1 MASKHGRVRI
11 MQMVLFV
18 AAFFAALL
26 ACVLLGFSPRE
37 RTSAAAADEAG
48 IQVTN
53 FDSASAGTIYS
64 YTQPANLKR
73 HVTVQFT
80 DAEGAVRELESG
92 EFIIAGSFAP
102 TQSGTNGT
110 FEKTLTIEYTD
121 SDSQQTYTTEYTFTV
136 QTATPL
142 NVVLAKINQSA
153 VEAYSVFDP
162 NDYIV
167 TVNYSGGSA
176 TLDAGAYKVIYGDAD
191 GVQDEDA
198 TGYIYDE
205 GMGTVFVRY
214 SENGSSSIIS
224 QMYTVDVSKVS
235 IAPVDFSNGNTSEF
249 DYSYDE
255 ESGQVTAE
263 AQYVSLSS
271 GYNSSIM
278 TIAQVMYDNGDGE
291 TDVTAEVTAQDT
303 NSENTTGTLTLTN
316 VGEYTVTVRLTNL
329 AYFWRGMKESV
340 TDITLTY
347 TITKAPLDLSATFTL
362 NGDPMGDPVHWEV
375 DTAGISIAVSGNY
388 GGGTVIYY
396 FTGDS
401 HDGVVT
407 DYPTSDP
414 TNVPNH
420 AGDKYKMYIEV
431 GETANFLGGQSQ
443 PVAFTVGQRVISAPT
458 VPDLVYNGKEQTP
471 TISYAAEGDDAYLYV
486 QITKGTNVGTYTVTF
501 TIDQNNA
508 KWAGDASDSG
518 TISDDEKTLKI
529 EYDITRLAIK
539 KPALDSATLTYNN
552 EESQSVAL
560 TPFNQTS
567 TGGSFDAIDNAAIT
581 IAYNGGNSDK
591 VGAITVDEKGT
602 FSVIYAGTYTVT
614 IYLNDT
620 ANLMWEGSSDESPD
634 TGEVE
639 LTLTVDKA
647 KVDVPDGQEKPYDGT
662 SQTGDFSSG
671 LYTAAQGS
679 DWTNA
684 QVYTVTLTLTDP
696 ANYRW
701 ENDETGTSDTATT
714 TFTITQAPNAF
725 TEQPSIVGWTY
736 GDEARV
742 PSGAEANFG
751 DIVYMYASSAGSGYS
766 EKVPT
771 AAGTYYVKAFV
782 SETANWKAAESKAVS
797 FTIARREITITWSEE
812 QLTYNGEEQAPTATA
827 GNTVSGDV
835 LTLTVTVKGE
845 HKNAGTYTAQVT
857 AIGGTGAANYAIPAA
872 NTKEFTIARQGV
884 ARPTEDTTPC
894 VYDGSEKT
902 YSPVG
907 FDESTM
913 NISENRV
920 QTNAGTYSVIVSL
933 KDKTN
938 YEWKNESGALD
949 GQEDIPFTFT
959 IARKA
964 IARPVV
970 SGTYTYNGRQQ
981 DSNVVSCEQYTV
993 EGNGETNAGEYTLT
1007 VTPTENYCWKDL
1019 EGDAAEDSITLTWTI
1034 ARLEV
1039 AAPAIKREME
1049 YQNGSDLKPE
1059 LSGTITV
1066 SDVTGE
1072 IKYTYEYSNENSSA
1086 HGTYSVTLTFSDS
1099 VNFLWISNEGNK
1111 NDNVPEDEFS
1121 DDKQSITL
1129 YYNITKSLYELEY
1142 SLKDWTY
1149 GNDPNKPS
1157 FTGEMPSEVEGA
1169 IDSGKIQITYTYVAA
1184 DGTTYRNASKLP
1196 AGNYTLSVH
1205 IPETDSCEERTFT
1218 TSFSVLQRTI
1228 TVTITVSDGV
1238 YGSWKKATF
1247 TFWGN
1252 TELEGYE
1259 TIAKEDISLVYTG
1272 SLTEGLP
1279 RNQGSYSVSAELLNK
1294 QNNFKLS
1301 IKYAGGSS
1309 DGSFTISPLTLE
1321 VSEESGWSGNSFEYS
1336 GKRSSRQPVVTGANV
1351 VFSDDI
1357 ESLALTYTVMAVTG
1371 SLTDGKA
1378 VNVGTY
1384 KVTIQSIGNTNYQLP
1399 ADDISYEFTVTAKA
1413 VTLSVSVAEG
1423 KGVYGAFNGKGS
1435 LSITPDGLCDGD
1447 DLSLVVTFQNTSGA
1461 GYIGSVYHAG
1471 GYTATIA
1478 LGNDNYVLAAGENV
1492 TDGKQTYKFTVEKCP
1507 VKVDWKETPFSYNNT
1522 NHNYDTLNLA
1532 TFAGVGA
1539 EDGQDAIALDVS
1551 LTQGDFISA
1560 GTYTLQA
1567 SLPVAYRNDY
1577 TLTGT
1582 EKAYTISPAEITI
1595 KLKDQ
1600 TATYDGTTNFTIAAE
1615 QGVTYDVEGNTFGV
1629 EIDGYI
1635 TFTIQS
1641 LGKDV
1646 ASYDVAGEWSGNNN
1660 FSVTFGGGSAVFEDA
1675 FKITRRT
1682 ITVTFNSYDGGAY
1695 GAVKETTWTADGLA
1709 DGEDKS
1715 VLGGK
1720 VSYLGTGYD
1729 GSAWSGE
1736 SSSAGKYTLSITIA
1750 NDNYCFADGTKTYT
1764 EASANFEVSRSV
1776 IKTITWA
1783 TRTFTYNGNSFDDDN
1798 FATATGVNDDG
1809 TLYLTETITALGGG
1823 DPIAFINAGDYL
1835 FTASL
1840 TDEQAHNYVLA
1851 ENAEKTHEY
1860 TIDIAEIIISGV
1872 EGYEGTYDG
1881 SAHNVRD
1888 AGDAQTQGGM
1898 TATWEYSLNG
1908 IDEWSESLTLK
1919 DACESTTVHYRV
1931 TADNHDT
1938 AGGTFTV
1945 TIAKRDISIAF
1956 DAVITYGD
1964 ALPAVDSGLYEERRT
1979 GGSYATGES
1988 FGCLGITIEKI
1999 TAEDYKAGSPVDN
2012 YVLSWSYSGTSGNYN
2027 VTPGAGTLTV
2037 SPLALTIDIDNL
2049 TSKYSTIDKSA
2060 VQSSW
2065 SYVGDAKI
2073 LFDDDVF
2080 TITTT
2085 ATNSSSVGDYFL
2097 YAVLG
2102 KDAGNYAVT
2111 FTGDTTYDGA
2121 AYEGKKAGIHK
2132 IEPLP
2137 IEVTTKS
2144 PSGEYD
2150 GTAKKWEA
2158 KVGSGGPE
2166 GVLITPEYYLS
2177 DGVTKLDDAP
2187 VDVGT
2192 YYVEFSSSDPNYTSA
2207 KMRTEFTITARDI
2220 TVTITA
2226 SGGEYNGAAYSAS
2239 VSFNDV
2245 AARDQEAFERGDA
2258 YTITYSGKL
2267 CNGTAY
2273 ESTTIA
2279 PVNAGSYTATVTL
2292 NSGEGTENFLN
2303 NYEITNTADEEF
2315 EISQRTLTVK
2325 VGNASVVYGDDIGEN
2340 TFSVSY
2346 KGFFPGEEGVDGALG
2361 GDLSGTLSY
2370 TTSNKSGGA
2379 AYKAGDGVENSY
2391 TVEANG
2397 LVSNNYAIDYADGT
2411 LSVTPRPI
2419 TVNIKDQTHDYTSME
2434 VALSQGEEA
2443 AYTVAEGTPK
2453 FGEDDLDITVSAVD
2467 ATNAGT
2473 YPISAKC
2480 GNENYSVT
2488 FKGFYA
2494 GGEKGTL
2501 TIRKLTLTI
2510 KANDISVQYGTDLGE
2525 IGFSVAYDGFVPGEG
2540 PSVLNGEL
2548 VYTTAGEGSSAYAA
2562 GAAAGSA
2569 YTIKIS
2575 GVSADN
2581 YDIEP
2586 QSGTLTVIPREV
2598 WGGDDGKVPDGTY
2611 SDGSPVPAT
2620 VTFQNAYNNEQVK
2633 YNIVYSGTSN
2643 SGQSYTENST
2653 APGEAGSYTIKVTIT
2668 DPNYC
2673 FAGGSGEG
2681 KKSFEFDYTVNKR
2694 TLNVSW
2700 ETQSFSF
2707 STDQDEYINTLLG
2720 FDESRMTIVSWTEGA
2735 EMSQSGDAVKLTV
2748 TGRGSYFIVIQLTN
2762 DAFNNYQFG
2771 DEAQSATRYFTV
2783 SASENSLTITV
2794 AQGWTYG
2801 DDPIL
2806 PEFELANGNPEDVV
2820 YSYAKYVEDGEP
2832 ADASYTTIVP
2842 SGAGKYWVRVRYN
2855 GNSDFG
2861 MAVGYAVFEI
2871 EKCTLTVPTL
2881 ASESA
2886 TYTGEQLSVVL
2897 SNFNGNTMGI
2907 INTDNVLIL
2916 ESEGGVIT
2924 LNATN
2929 AGTYSVTLTLRDTAN
2944 YVWEGVSPDLTL
2956 TWTIAP
2962 AKDNAISE
2970 FHFSEPYTYGETLAA
2985 PSATAKYGTVNFA
2998 YAVYD
3003 ESKGEDYGQLTGWTR
3018 EAPKNAGTYVICAYV
3033 RDADH
3038 NYNDAYA
3045 YIKFTIGKAKLT
3057 VYIGF
3062 AGVTYG
3068 EAAPDSFQILSYAGF
3083 VNGDGVSSLGG
3094 QLTFSHGYTPG
3105 SDVGSYP
3112 VTASG
3117 YTSDNYSILY
3127 EAGTLY
3133 VTRAAVTVVIGD
3145 QQSAYGEEI
3154 VLDQSQFEASGL
3166 VAGDKEDVLG
3176 VVLSKAEGENAGTYA
3191 ITGTASATN
3200 YTVTFENG
3208 TYTVTQAEN
3217 AFTEDPTIQGWIYGG
3232 SANSPQGGQAKFG
3245 TETIVYMY
3253 ASSEDG
3259 DYETSVPTNAGI
3271 YYVKAFVSATNNYAA
3286 AESAAVSFT
3295 IGKAVLTAPVLADG
3309 ETVFSGS
3316 EQTNTLTG
3324 FDNVTMAFSAGIS
3337 VSVDGSSITLMAT
3350 DAGAYAITI
3359 SLKDSGNYAW
3369 EEEGASITLT
3379 WTIAPAEDNEISE
3392 FDFSASF
3399 AYGETPAA
3407 PSASAKY
3414 GTAVY
3419 SYAVYDAD
3427 VGDDFGQLTGW
3438 TEEMPKN
3445 AGVYVVRAYVSDES
3459 GNYNEAY
3466 SYIRF
3471 TIEKATLT
3479 VVIGSDSVMYG
3490 EEAPETFGVSYTGFV
3505 NGDGASVLGGQLTF
3519 SHGYS
3524 VGSDAGGYTVTASG
3538 YTSEDYVIEYAAG
3551 TLTVTPAPA
3560 IVAIGDQWSTYGEEI
3575 ALDQSQFVAS
3585 GLVAGDEESDL
3596 GITLVKA
3603 EGDDAGT
3610 YIISGA
3616 SSNGN
3621 YTITFINGIYTI
3633 TPRGIT
3639 VEITAGGG
3647 VYGGTIMPAA
3657 ASLSGVA
3664 EGDEVSVALTYTG
3677 TSNSGVSVSGT
3688 EVPALAGS
3696 YIVTA
3701 SVADGNYTLTGNA
3714 SAAFVVDRMTV
3725 EKPSAAGKT
3734 YTGAALVSGI
3744 SETDRYTVSEPENM
3758 VDAGGYTVVLTLKDA
3773 ANTRWAETDGA
3784 AVSVTFTI
3792 AQAQNAFTAQPSL
3805 AGWSYGGQ
3813 ANAPTGALALF
3824 GTESIVYMYA
3834 SSEDGAYTTAVPSS
3848 AGTYWVR
3855 AYVRATGN
3863 YTAAQSEAVS
3873 FTIAK
3878 AVLAAPSLENASA
3891 TYSGS
3896 EQTNTLT
3903 GFDNVSMAFSAD
3915 ISVSVNGSEITL
3927 KATNAGSYTVT
3938 ISLKDASNYAWA
3950 GGGTSV
3956 TLTWTIEKRL
3966 VEKPSASAEEYTANG
3981 GEIVY
3986 LPVGFDAAIMEMTGG
4001 AATEAGEYT
4010 VTVSLKDTAN
4020 YAWSDGSSDPVS
4032 FTWTIGEE
4040 EISLTWLVITLSCVA
4055 GAEVVI
4061 LAIGIARRRK
4071 MQPEG
4076 GAPSDGGDL
4085 PPEGDGS
4092 PDGEGTPDGEE
4103 PETAEEPAAEEPA
4116 AAEEPVAEEPAAEE
4130 PEVTE
4135 ESAAEEPAAAEES
4148 ASEEPAAAEESAQ
4161 PEDGAGNG
4169 GAQSGK
4175 LYSFAAGA
4183 PLLAVLASAGEGIA
4197 SGVLGAVVVGLFIA
4211 ILVVFLKKKKA
4222 KSQENAEP
4230 AAEEPV
4236 QTEVAEEPVA
4246 EEPEQT
4252 EPVAEEPE
4260 QPAEIPA
4267 EPEEIP
4273 VAACEEPV
4281 EEPVAEPE
4289 EESAPVEEPIEE
4301 PAEEPEDAP
4310 VPAEEPAPAGE
4321 PEEEDAEEGVGEIA
4335 VAQVPEEWKAGIGLA
4350 AFGSDK
4356 IYFRYN
4362 YSFYAKL
4369 VQASAEMQQRYGEL
4383 CDEIDAYPRM
4393 KTTVSWKRMRVYSGR
4408 KTLAMLLFKG
4418 KKLCIAFALD
4428 PKQYAE
4434 TKYRG
4439 EDMSDKRKY
4448 EKTPML
4454 LRLSSPRKLRY
4465 AKHLL
4470 SEVAAAFGLEK
4481 GEVQHSVFGLPY
4493 RSTDDLIRD
4502 GLIKVLAS
4510 DRRDARGG
4518 TVVRA
4523 DVAAMIRQKISFV
4536 EAHAVLSD
4544 EDAQSLIE
4552 DATAEP
4558 VAAPAGL
4565 SADEAPSAAEP
4576 APRPA
4581 GKLLRDVPK
4590 SRRGTVNIDTLSRVF
4605 GAGEVVSLEALKA
4618 KKILPKK
4625 IAAYKVLARG
4635 VIDKPLIV
4643 EAQDF
4648 SLDAV
4653 KMITLTG
4660 GKARKVRAG
4669 D

>member
-48 IQVTN
+48 AYIVVESCTYEGEI
-53 FDSASAGTIYS
+53 FS
-64 YTQPANLKR
+64 YTPTSTIRDSLVVKLYTSADDLEGQPVRAESLSIQGNFTPETQGQTEPFTKKL
-73 HVTVQFT
+73 TVSYT
-80 DAEGAVRELESG
+80 Y
-92 EFIIAGSFAP
+92 
-102 TQSGTNGT
+102 NGT
-110 FEKTLTIEYTD
+110 VLTA
-121 SDSQQTYTTEYTFTV
+121 QTPDFTV
-136 QTATPL
+136 TPATPSS
-142 NVVLAKINQSA
+142 I
-153 VEAYSVFDP
+153 SVSYDAPEGVKAFSEYNP
-162 NDYIV
+162 ALLTVKVKYENDTRGTEFEITNY
-167 TVNYSGGSA
+167 TVA
-176 TLDAGAYKVIYGDAD
+176 YGDAD
-191 GVQDEDA
+191 GNPTGKNEFEYGTRGYATLIVSYIENGQAEVKGTAWDIAVTKIQVSPVYCNETTFLPTEGNENVGREQVIAIQNYNSEYMQVVSAQKDGGDEVAFD
-198 TGYIYDE
+198 TE
-205 GMGTVFVRY
+205 NGTVTVTDA
-214 SENGSSSIIS
+214 GT
-224 QMYTVDVSKVS
+224 YTVVV
-235 IAPVDFSNGNTSEF
+235 
-249 DYSYDE
+249 
-255 ESGQVTAE
+255 
-263 AQYVSLSS
+263 
-271 GYNSSIM
+271 
-278 TIAQVMYDNGDGE
+278 
-291 TDVTAEVTAQDT
+291 
-303 NSENTTGTLTLTN
+303 TLTN
-316 VGEYTVTVRLTNL
+316 P
-329 AYFWRGMKESV
+329 AYFWADDESGNE
-340 TDITLTY
+340 LE
-347 TITKAPLDLSATFTL
+347 KTFTL
-362 NGDPMGDPVHWEV
+362 TVNKAELSQLETTFMQGETELKPEDGAVHWEK

-388 GGGTVIYY
+388 GGGDVTYY
-396 FTGDS
+396 FEGDS
-401 HDGVVT
+401 YDGTFKAYDTT
-407 DYPTSDP
+407 DPE
-414 TNVPNH
+414 NVPNL
-420 AGDKYKMYIEV
+420 AGSYKMYIKVDES
-431 GETANFLGGQSQ
+431 ANFLGGQSQ
-443 PVAFTVGQRVISAPT
+443 PVVFTIGQRVISAPT
-458 VPDLVYNGKEQTP
+458 VSDLIYNGEEQTP
-471 TISYAAEGDDAYLYV
+471 EISYAASGDDAYLDV
-486 QITKGTNVGTYTVTF
+486 QIEKGTDVGTYTVTF
-501 TIDQNNA
+501 TIDDQNNA
-508 KWAGDASDSG
+508 KWADDASDSG
-518 TISDDEKTLKI
+518 TISDDEKTLTI

-539 KPALDSATLTYNN
+539 KPALDNTTLTYNN
-552 EESQSVAL
+552 KEPQSVAL

-567 TGGSFDAIDNAAIT
+567 EEDSFDAIDNAAIT
-581 IAYNGGNSDK
+581 IVYNGENSPDK
-591 VGAITVDEKGT
+591 VGAIKVSENGT

-614 IYLNDT
+614 IYLKDT

-634 TGEVE
+634 TGEVV

-647 KVDVPDGQEKPYDGT
+647 TVTVPDGQKKPYDGT

-671 LYTAAQGS
+671 LYTAAQGN
-679 DWTNA
+679 DWTEAKEYN
-684 QVYTVTLTLTDP
+684 VTLTLTDP

-701 ENDETGTSDTATT
+701 ENDETGTSEKATT
-714 TFTITQAPNAF
+714 TFTITQASNAF

-736 GDEARV
+736 GNANNV
-742 PSGAEANFG
+742 PTNAEANYG
-751 DIVYMYASSAGSGYS
+751 NIVYMYSSSAGSGYS

-782 SETANWKAAESKAVS
+782 SETANWAAAESAAVS
-797 FTIARREITITWSEE
+797 FKIAQREIAITWSEE

-827 GNTVSGDV
+827 GNTVSGDA
-835 LTLTVTVKGE
+835 LTLTVTVEGE

-884 ARPTEDTTPC
+884 ARPTEDTTPDI
-894 VYDGSEKT
+894 YDGGEKT

-907 FDESTM
+907 FDAETM
-913 NISENRV
+913 TISENHVRI
-920 QTNAGTYSVIVSL
+920 NAGTYFVIVSL

-949 GQEDIPFTFT
+949 GQDDIPFTFT

-981 DSNVVSCEQYTV
+981 NSNVVSCEQYTV
-993 EGNGETNAGEYTLT
+993 EGNGETNAGDYTLT
-1007 VTPTENYCWKDL
+1007 VTPTENYCWEDL
-1019 EGDAAEDSITLTWTI
+1019 EGDAAKGSITLTWTI

-1039 AAPAIKREME
+1039 AAPAIEREME
-1049 YQNGSDLKPE
+1049 YQNGSVLKPE

-1066 SDVTGE
+1066 SGVTGE
-1072 IKYTYEYSNENSSA
+1072 IKYTWTYSDENSSV

-1111 NDNVPEDEFS
+1111 NDNVPEDVFS

-1142 SLKDWTY
+1142 SLEDWTY
-1149 GNDPNKPS
+1149 GNTPS
-1157 FTGEMPSEVEGA
+1157 TPDYNEEKMPSEVKEA

-1228 TVTITVSDGV
+1228 TVTIAVSDGV

-1247 TFWGN
+1247 TFSGN

-1272 SLTEGLP
+1272 SLTEGPP

-1301 IKYAGGSS
+1301 IEYAGGSS
-1309 DGSFTISPLTLE
+1309 DGSFTISPLTLD
-1321 VSEESGWSGNSFEYS
+1321 VSGWSGKSFEYS
-1336 GKRSSRQPVVTGANV
+1336 GQSSSHQPVVTGANV
-1351 VFSDDI
+1351 VTDFGDDI
-1357 ESLALTYTVMAVTG
+1357 EGLALTYTVTAVTG

-1384 KVTIQSIGNTNYQLP
+1384 KVTIGSIGNANYQLP
-1399 ADDISYEFTVTAKA
+1399 AGDISYEFTVTAKT
-1413 VTLSVSVAEG
+1413 VTLDVSVVEG
-1423 KGVYGAFNGKGS
+1423 QGVYGTFNGQDS

-1447 DLSLVVTFQNTSGA
+1447 DLSLVVTFQKTTGA
-1461 GYIGSVYHAG
+1461 GYDGSVYHAG
-1471 GYTATIA
+1471 DYTATIA
-1478 LGNDNYVLAAGENV
+1478 LGNDNYVLAAGDNV
-1492 TDGKQTYKFTVEKCP
+1492 EDGKQTFSFTVETYT
-1507 VKVDWKETPFSYNNT
+1507 VEVDWKETPFSYDT
-1522 NHNYDTLNLA
+1522 TDHDYDTLNLA

-1539 EDGQDAIALDVS
+1539 EDGQDAIALNVL

-1560 GTYTLQA
+1560 GTHHTLQA
-1567 SLPVAYRNDY
+1567 SLPVAYQNDY

-1582 EKAYTISPAEITI
+1582 EQAYTISPAEITI

-1600 TATYDGTTNFTIAAE
+1600 TATYDGTTGFAIAAE
-1615 QGVTYDVEGNTFGV
+1615 QGVTYTVEGNTFGV
-1629 EIDGYI
+1629 EIDKYI

-1641 LGKDV
+1641 PGKDV
-1646 ASYDVAGEWSGNNN
+1646 ASYDVAGEWLGNNN
-1660 FSVTFGGGSAVFEDA
+1660 FSVTFGDGSAVFEDA
-1675 FKITRRT
+1675 FRITPCT
-1682 ITVTFNSYDGGAY
+1682 ITVTFTSYDGGIY
-1695 GAVKETTWTADGLA
+1695 GAAKETTWTAVGLA
-1709 DGEDKS
+1709 DGENES
-1715 VLGGK
+1715 VLGGT

-1729 GSAWSGE
+1729 GSAWSGT

-1750 NDNYCFADGTKTYT
+1750 NDNYCFADGTQTYE
-1764 EASANFEVSRSV
+1764 EASANFEVRRSV
-1776 IKTITWA
+1776 IETITWA
-1783 TRTFTYNGNSFDDDN
+1783 TRTFTYNGSSFDDDN

-1809 TLYLTETITALGGG
+1809 TLHLTETITAPGGG
-1823 DPIAFINAGDYL
+1823 DPIEFINAGDYR

-1840 TDEQAHNYVLA
+1840 TDGQAHNYVLA

-1872 EGYEGTYDG
+1872 AGYTGTYDG
-1881 SAHNVRD
+1881 NEHDVRI
-1888 AGDAQTQGGM
+1888 AGDAQTQGDM
-1898 TATWEYSLNG
+1898 TATWVYSLNG
-1908 IDEWSESLTLK
+1908 TDGWSQTLTLK
-1919 DACESTTVHYRV
+1919 DACESTMVHYRV

-1945 TIAKRDISIAF
+1945 TIAKRDITIAF

-1964 ALPAVDSGLYEERRT
+1964 ALPAVGSELYTERVT
-1979 GGSYATGES
+1979 GGSYASGES
-1988 FGCLGITIEKI
+1988 FGCLGITIDEI
-1999 TAEDYKAGSPVDN
+1999 TAEGYTAGSPVDN
-2012 YVLSWSYSGTSGNYN
+2012 YVLRWSYSYNGTSGNYN
-2027 VTPGAGTLTV
+2027 VTAAAGTLTV

-2073 LFDDDVF
+2073 LFGDDVF

-2097 YAVLG
+2097 YAELG
-2102 KDAGNYAVT
+2102 EDAGNYAVT
-2111 FTGDTTYDGA
+2111 FMGDTTYDGA
-2121 AYEGKKAGIHK
+2121 AYEGKKAGIHT

-2150 GTAKKWEA
+2150 GTAKEWEA
-2158 KVGSGGPE
+2158 KVGSGGPQ
-2166 GVLITPEYYLS
+2166 GVEITPEYYLS
-2177 DGVTKLDDAP
+2177 DEVTKLESAPIDA
-2187 VDVGT
+2187 GT
-2192 YYVEFSSSDPNYTSA
+2192 YYVEFSSSDSNYTSA

-2226 SGGEYNGAAYSAS
+2226 SGGEYNGTAYSAS
-2239 VSFNDV
+2239 VSFKDV
-2245 AARDQEAFERGDA
+2245 AARDLEAFKSGDA

-2279 PVNAGSYTATVTL
+2279 PVKAGSYTAAVTL
-2292 NSGEGTENFLN
+2292 NGGEGAENFLN
-2303 NYEITNTADEEF
+2303 NYKITNTAYEEF
-2315 EISQRTLTVK
+2315 EISQKTLTVT
-2325 VGNASVVYGDDIGEN
+2325 VGDASVVYGYDIGED

-2346 KGFFPGEEGVDGALG
+2346 AGFVSGEEGADGALG

-2370 TTSNKSGGA
+2370 TTSNKNGGA
-2379 AYKAGDGVENSY
+2379 AYKAGDGVENKY
-2391 TVEANG
+2391 TVTANG
-2397 LVSNNYAIDYADGT
+2397 LVSNNYAIVYADGT

-2434 VALSQGEEA
+2434 VVLRQGEGT

-2453 FGEDDLDITVSAVD
+2453 FEEDDLDITVSAVD
-2467 ATNAGT
+2467 ATNADT

-2480 GNENYSVT
+2480 GNGNYSVT
-2488 FKGFYA
+2488 FKGSYA
-2494 GGEKGTL
+2494 GGEEGTL
-2501 TIRKLTLTI
+2501 TINPLKLTI

-2525 IGFSVAYDGFVPGEG
+2525 IVFSVAYDGFVKGEG
-2540 PSVLNGEL
+2540 SSVLEGKL

-2569 YTIKIS
+2569 YTITIS

-2673 FAGGSGEG
+2673 FADGSGEG
-2681 KKSFEFDYTVNKR
+2681 KKSYEFSYTINRK

-2707 STDQDEYINTLLG
+2707 STDQNEYINTLLG

-2735 EMSQSGDAVKLTV
+2735 EMSQSGDNVTLTV

-2783 SASENSLTITV
+2783 SASENSLTIRV

-2801 DDPIL
+2801 GNPIL

-2861 MAVGYAVFEI
+2861 MAVDYAAFEI
-2871 EKCTLTVPTL
+2871 EKRTLTVPTL

-2916 ESEGGVIT
+2916 ESAEGVIT

-2962 AKDNAISE
+2962 ATDNAISE
-2970 FHFSEPYTYGETLAA
+2970 FAFSKSYTYGETLAA
-2985 PSATAKYGTVNFA
+2985 PSAAAKYGTVNFA

-3045 YIKFTIGKAKLT
+3045 YIKFTIGMAELT

-3094 QLTFSHGYTPG
+3094 QLTFSHEYTPG

-3117 YTSDNYSILY
+3117 YTSENYSISY

-3154 VLDQSQFEASGL
+3154 VLDPSQFEAIGL

-3217 AFTEDPTIQGWIYGG
+3217 AFTEDPNIQGWIYGG

-3245 TETIVYMY
+3245 TDTIVYMY

-3259 DYETSVPTNAGI
+3259 DYETSVPTNAGT

-3309 ETVFSGS
+3309 ETVFTGS

-3350 DAGAYAITI
+3350 DAGTYAITI

-3369 EEEGASITLT
+3369 EEEGTSVTLT

-3414 GTAVY
+3414 GTVVY
-3419 SYAVYDAD
+3419 SYAVYDER

-3438 TEEMPKN
+3438 TDEMPKN

-3459 GNYNEAY
+3459 GNYNETY

-3524 VGSDAGGYTVTASG
+3524 VGADAGGYTVTASG
-3538 YTSEDYVIEYAAG
+3538 YTSENYVIEYAAG

-3560 IVAIGDQWSTYGEEI
+3560 IVAIGDQWSAYGEEI

-3647 VYGGTIMPAA
+3647 VYGGTITPAA

-3664 EGDEVSVALTYTG
+3664 EGDEVSVTLTYTG

-3758 VDAGGYTVVLTLKDA
+3758 VDAGSYTVVLTLKDA

-3834 SSEDGAYTTAVPSS
+3834 SSEDGAYTTAVPSN

-3986 LPVGFDAAIMEMTGG
+3986 LPVGFDVAIMEMTGG
-4001 AATEAGEYT
+4001 TATEAGEYT

-4055 GAEVVI
+4055 GAEVII

-4103 PETAEEPAAEEPA
+4103 PETAEEPAA
-4116 AAEEPVAEEPAAEE
+4116 AEEP
-4130 PEVTE
+4130 
-4135 ESAAEEPAAAEES
+4135 
-4148 ASEEPAAAEESAQ
+4148 AQ

-4222 KSQENAEP
+4222 KPQENAEP

-4236 QTEVAEEPVA
+4236 AEEPVQTEVAE
-4246 EEPEQT
+4246 

-4273 VAACEEPV
+4273 VAACEEPA
-4281 EEPVAEPE
+4281 EESAAEPE
-4289 EESAPVEEPIEE
+4289 ENAPDEEPIEE
-4301 PAEEPEDAP
+4301 PAAEPEDAP

-4321 PEEEDAEEGVGEIA
+4321 AEEEDAEEGVGEIA

>member
-48 IQVTN
+48 AYIVVESCTYEGEI
-53 FDSASAGTIYS
+53 FS
-64 YTQPANLKR
+64 YTPTSTIRDSLVVKLYTSADDQ
-73 HVTVQFT
+73 
-80 DAEGAVRELESG
+80 EGAPVRAESLSIQG
-92 EFIIAGSFAP
+92 NFTPE
-102 TQSGTNGT
+102 TQGQTEPFTKKLTVSYTYNGT
-110 FEKTLTIEYTD
+110 VLTA
-121 SDSQQTYTTEYTFTV
+121 QTPDFTV
-136 QTATPL
+136 TPATPSS
-142 NVVLAKINQSA
+142 I
-153 VEAYSVFDP
+153 SVSYDAPEGVKAFSEYNP
-162 NDYIV
+162 ALLTVKVKYENDTRGTEFEITNY
-167 TVNYSGGSA
+167 TVA
-176 TLDAGAYKVIYGDAD
+176 YGDAD
-191 GVQDEDA
+191 GNPTGKNEFEYGTRGYATLIVSYIENGQAEVKGTAWDIAVTKIQVSPVYCNETTFLPTEGNENVGREQVIAIQNYNSEYMQVDSAQKDGGDA
-198 TGYIYDE
+198 VAFDAE
-205 GMGTVFVRY
+205 NGTVTVTDA
-214 SENGSSSIIS
+214 GT
-224 QMYTVDVSKVS
+224 YTVVV
-235 IAPVDFSNGNTSEF
+235 
-249 DYSYDE
+249 
-255 ESGQVTAE
+255 
-263 AQYVSLSS
+263 
-271 GYNSSIM
+271 
-278 TIAQVMYDNGDGE
+278 
-291 TDVTAEVTAQDT
+291 
-303 NSENTTGTLTLTN
+303 TLTN
-316 VGEYTVTVRLTNL
+316 P
-329 AYFWRGMKESV
+329 AYFWADDESGNE
-340 TDITLTY
+340 LE
-347 TITKAPLDLSATFTL
+347 KTFTL
-362 NGDPMGDPVHWEV
+362 TVNKAELSQLETTFMQGETELKPEDGAVHWEK

-388 GGGTVIYY
+388 GGGDVTYY
-396 FTGDS
+396 FEGDS
-401 HDGVVT
+401 YDGT
-407 DYPTSDP
+407 FKAYNTSDP
-414 TNVPNH
+414 TNVPNL
-420 AGDKYKMYIEV
+420 AGSYEMYIKV
-431 GETANFLGGQSQ
+431 GESANFLGGQSQ

-458 VPDLVYNGKEQTP
+458 VSDLVYNGKKQTP
-471 TISYAAEGDDAYLYV
+471 TISYATTGDDAYLEF
-486 QITKGTNVGTYTVTF
+486 QITEGTDVGTYTVTF
-501 TIDQNNA
+501 TIDDQNNA

-518 TISDDEKTLKI
+518 TISDDEKTLTI

-539 KPALDSATLTYNN
+539 KPAFDNDSTLLTLTYNN
-552 EESQSVAL
+552 EEPQSVAL
-560 TPFNQTS
+560 TQFNQTS
-567 TGGSFDAIDNAAIT
+567 EGGSFDAIDNAAIT
-581 IAYNGGNSDK
+581 IAYSGGNSSDK
-591 VGAITVDEKGT
+591 VGTITVDEKGT

-647 KVDVPDGQEKPYDGT
+647 TVDVPDGQEKPYDGT

-701 ENDETGTSDTATT
+701 ENDETGTSDKATT
-714 TFTITQAPNAF
+714 TFTITQASNAF
-725 TEQPSIVGWTY
+725 KEQPSIVGWTY

-797 FTIARREITITWSEE
+797 FTIAQREIIITWSEE
-812 QLTYNGEEQAPTATA
+812 QLTYNGKEQAPTAEA
-827 GNTVSGDV
+827 GNTVSGDD

-857 AIGGTGAANYAIPAA
+857 AIGGTGAANYAIPAE

-884 ARPTEDTTPC
+884 ARPTEDTTPY
-894 VYDGSEKT
+894 VYDGGEKT

-907 FDESTM
+907 FDAETM
-913 NISENRV
+913 TISENHVRI
-920 QTNAGTYSVIVSL
+920 NADTYSVIVSL

-949 GQEDIPFTFT
+949 GQDDITFTFT

-970 SGTYTYNGRQQ
+970 SGTYTYDGTLQ

-1007 VTPTENYCWKDL
+1007 VTPTANYCWKGL

-1039 AAPAIKREME
+1039 AAPAIEREME
-1049 YQNGSDLKPE
+1049 YQNGSVLKPE
-1059 LSGTITV
+1059 LNGTITV

-1072 IKYTYEYSNENSSA
+1072 IKYTWKYSNANSLA
-1086 HGTYSVTLTFSDS
+1086 HGTYSVTLKFSDS

-1111 NDNVPEDEFS
+1111 NDNVPEDAFS
-1121 DDKQSITL
+1121 DDKQSVTL
-1129 YYNITKSLYELEY
+1129 SYNITKSLYELEY
-1142 SLKDWTY
+1142 SLEDWTY
-1149 GNDPNKPS
+1149 GNTPSTPS
-1157 FTGEMPSEVEGA
+1157 FTGTMPSEVKEA
-1169 IDSGKIQITYTYVAA
+1169 IDSGKIQIKYEYIAA
-1184 DGTTYRNASKLP
+1184 AGGTTYKDASKLP

-1205 IPETDSCEERTFT
+1205 IPETNSCEERTFT

-1228 TVTITVSDGV
+1228 TVTITVSDGD

-1252 TELEGYE
+1252 TKLEGYE

-1272 SLTEGLP
+1272 SLTEGAP
-1279 RNQGSYSVSAELLNK
+1279 RNQGSYSVSAELLKK

-1301 IKYAGGSS
+1301 IEYAGGSSSS

-1321 VSEESGWSGNSFEYS
+1321 VSGWSGKSFEYS
-1336 GKRSSRQPVVTGANV
+1336 GQSSSHQPVVTGAKV
-1351 VFSDDI
+1351 VTDFGDNI
-1357 ESLALTYTVMAVTG
+1357 EGLALTYTVTAVTG
-1371 SLTDGKA
+1371 SLADGKA

-1384 KVTIQSIGNTNYQLP
+1384 KVTIGSIGNANYQLP
-1399 ADDISYEFTVTAKA
+1399 ADGISYEFTVTAKA
-1413 VTLSVSVAEG
+1413 VTLSVSVTEG
-1423 KGVYGAFNGKGS
+1423 QGVYGAFNGKGS
-1435 LSITPDGLCDGD
+1435 LSITPNGLCDGD
-1447 DLSLVVTFQNTSGA
+1447 DLSLVVTFQHTGGA

-1471 GYTATIA
+1471 DYTATIA
-1478 LGNDNYVLAAGENV
+1478 LGNDNYVLAAGDNV
-1492 TDGKQTYKFTVEKCP
+1492 KDGKQTFSFTVEKCP
-1507 VKVDWKETPFSYNNT
+1507 VKVDWKETSFSYNNT
-1522 NHNYDTLNLA
+1522 DHNYKTLNLA

-1539 EDGQDAIALDVS
+1539 EVGQNAIALDVL

-1560 GTYTLQA
+1560 GDNHTLQA
-1567 SLPVAYRNDY
+1567 SLPDKYQNDY

-1582 EKAYTISPAEITI
+1582 EKAYTISRAEIKI

-1600 TATYDGTTNFTIAAE
+1600 TATYDGTTSFTIAAK
-1615 QGVTYDVEGNTFGV
+1615 QGETYDVEGETFGV
-1629 EIDGYI
+1629 DIDGYI

-1646 ASYDVAGEWSGNNN
+1646 AFYDVAGEWSGNNN
-1660 FSVTFGGGSAVFEDA
+1660 FSVTFGDGSAVFEDA
-1675 FKITRRT
+1675 FKIVPRK
-1682 ITVTFNSYDGGAY
+1682 ITVTFTSYDGGTY
-1695 GAVKETTWTADGLA
+1695 GAAQETTWTADGLA
-1709 DGEDKS
+1709 DGENES
-1715 VLGGK
+1715 VLGGT

-1729 GSAWSGE
+1729 GSAWRGTN
-1736 SSSAGKYTLSITIA
+1736 SSAGKYTLRITIT
-1750 NDNYCFADGTKTYT
+1750 NNNYCFEGDTQTY
-1764 EASANFEVSRSV
+1764 EEESANFEVRRYV
-1776 IKTITWA
+1776 IETITWA
-1783 TRTFTYNGNSFDDDN
+1783 TRTFTYDGSSFDDYN
-1798 FATATGVNDDG
+1798 FATATGVNGDG
-1809 TLYLTETITALGGG
+1809 TLHLTETITALGGG
-1823 DPIAFINAGDYL
+1823 DPIAFINAGDYR

-1840 TDEQAHNYVLA
+1840 TEKQAHNYELA
-1851 ENAEKTHEY
+1851 ENAKKTHEY
-1860 TIDIAEIIISGV
+1860 TIGNATIIISGV
-1872 EGYEGTYDG
+1872 EGYTGTYDG

-1908 IDEWSESLTLK
+1908 TDGWSQTLTLK
-1919 DACESTTVHYRV
+1919 DACESTMVHYRV
-1931 TADNHDT
+1931 TADNHET
-1938 AGGTFTV
+1938 ESGTFTV
-1945 TIAKRDISIAF
+1945 TIAKRDITIAF

-1964 ALPAVDSGLYEERRT
+1964 ALPAVGSKLYTERVT
-1979 GGSYATGES
+1979 GDDYVTGES
-1988 FGCLGITIEKI
+1988 FGCLGITIEEI
-1999 TAEDYKAGSPVDN
+1999 TSDYKAGSPVDN
-2012 YVLSWSYSGTSGNYN
+2012 YVLRWSYSYNGTSGNYN
-2027 VTPGAGTLTV
+2027 VTAAAGTLTV
-2037 SPLALTIDIDNL
+2037 SPLALTIYINNL
-2049 TSKYSTIDKSA
+2049 TSKYSTIDESA

-2080 TITTT
+2080 TIKTT
-2085 ATNSSSVGDYFL
+2085 ATDSSSVGDYFL
-2097 YAVLG
+2097 YAELG
-2102 KDAGNYAVT
+2102 EDAGNYAVT
-2111 FTGDTTYDGA
+2111 FMGDTTYDGA
-2121 AYEGKKAGIHK
+2121 AYEGKKAGIHT
-2132 IEPLP
+2132 IEPLSIVIDITP
-2137 IEVTTKS
+2137 

-2150 GTAKKWEA
+2150 DTASGEYNGTAKEWEA
-2158 KVGSGGPE
+2158 KVGSGGPQ
-2166 GVLITPEYYLS
+2166 GVEITPVYYLS

-2207 KMRTEFTITARDI
+2207 TTRMLFYITARDI

-2226 SGGEYNGAAYSAS
+2226 SGGEYKGEAYSAS
-2239 VSFNDV
+2239 VSFNGV
-2245 AARDQEAFERGDA
+2245 AARDQDAFARGDA

-2273 ESTTIA
+2273 ESTTSA
-2279 PVNAGSYTATVTL
+2279 PVKAGSYTATVTL
-2292 NSGEGTENFLN
+2292 NSGEGEENFLN
-2303 NYEITNTADEEF
+2303 NYEITNTAYGEF
-2315 EISQRTLTVK
+2315 KISQKKLTVT
-2325 VGNASVVYGDDIGEN
+2325 VGNASVVYGYDIVED

-2346 KGFFPGEEGVDGALG
+2346 AGFLSRDEGADGALG

-2379 AYKAGDGVENSY
+2379 AYKAGDGVENKY
-2391 TVEANG
+2391 TVTARG

-2419 TVNIKDQTHDYTSME
+2419 TVNIKDQAHDYTSME
-2434 VALSQGEEA
+2434 VDLSQGEGI

-2467 ATNAGT
+2467 ATNAGI

-2480 GNENYSVT
+2480 GNGNYSVT
-2488 FKGFYA
+2488 FKGSYA
-2494 GGEKGTL
+2494 GGEEGTL
-2501 TIRKLTLTI
+2501 IIRKLKLTI
-2510 KANDISVQYGTDLGE
+2510 KANDISVQYGADLGE
-2525 IGFSVAYDGFVPGEG
+2525 IVFSVAYDGFVKGEG
-2540 PSVLNGEL
+2540 SSVLEGEL

-2569 YTIKIS
+2569 YTITIG

-2581 YDIEP
+2581 YDISF
-2586 QSGTLTVIPREV
+2586 QSGKLTVIPREV
-2598 WGGDDGKVPDGTY
+2598 WGGDDGKVPAGTY
-2611 SDGSPVPAT
+2611 SDGSSVPAT
-2620 VTFQNAYNNEQVK
+2620 VTFQNAYNNEQVE
-2633 YNIVYSGTSN
+2633 YDIVYSGTSN
-2643 SGQSYTENST
+2643 SGQSYTESSN
-2653 APGEAGSYTIKVTIT
+2653 APGEAGSYTIKVTIK

-2673 FAGGSGEG
+2673 FANGSGEG
-2681 KKSFEFDYTVNKR
+2681 KKSYEFDYTVNKR

-2707 STDQDEYINTLLG
+2707 STDQNEYINTLLG
-2720 FDESRMTIVSWTEGA
+2720 FDKSRMTIVSWTEGA
-2735 EMSQSGDAVKLTV
+2735 EMNQSGDAVTLTV
-2748 TGRGSYFIVIQLTN
+2748 AGRGSYFIVIQLTN

-2771 DEAQSATRYFTV
+2771 DEAQSTTRYFTV

-2806 PEFELANGNPEDVV
+2806 PEFRLANGNPEDVV
-2820 YSYAKYVEDGEP
+2820 YSYAEYVEDGDP

-2861 MAVGYAVFEI
+2861 MAVDYAVFEI
-2871 EKCTLTVPTL
+2871 AKRTLTVPTL

-2886 TYTGEQLSVVL
+2886 KYTGEQLSVVL
-2897 SNFNGNTMGI
+2897 SNFDGNTMGI

-2916 ESEGGVIT
+2916 ESAEGVIT

-2929 AGTYSVTLTLRDTAN
+2929 AGTYRVTLTLRDMAN
-2944 YVWEGVSPDLTL
+2944 YVWEGVSPALTL

-2962 AKDNAISE
+2962 ATDNAITE
-2970 FHFSEPYTYGETLAA
+2970 FDFSESYTYGETPAA

-3003 ESKGEDYGQLTGWTR
+3003 ESVGEDYGQLTGWTR
-3018 EAPKNAGTYVICAYV
+3018 EAPKDAGTYVICAYV
-3033 RDADH
+3033 RDADD

-3045 YIKFTIGKAKLT
+3045 YIKFTIGKAELT

-3062 AGVTYG
+3062 ASVTYG

-3094 QLTFSHGYTPG
+3094 QLTFSYEYTPG

-3117 YTSDNYSILY
+3117 YTSDNYSISY

-3133 VTRAAVTVVIGD
+3133 VTRAAVSVVIGD

-3154 VLDQSQFEASGL
+3154 VLDPSQFEAIGL
-3166 VAGDKEDVLG
+3166 VAEDDKDVLG

-3245 TETIVYMY
+3245 TDTIVYMY

-3259 DYETSVPTNAGI
+3259 DYETSVPTNAGT

-3309 ETVFSGS
+3309 ETVFTGS

-3350 DAGAYAITI
+3350 DAGTYAITI

-3369 EEEGASITLT
+3369 EEEGTSVTLT

-3414 GTAVY
+3414 GTVVY
-3419 SYAVYDAD
+3419 SYAVYDER

-3438 TEEMPKN
+3438 TDEMPKN

-3459 GNYNEAY
+3459 GNYNETY

-3524 VGSDAGGYTVTASG
+3524 VGADAGGYTVTASG
-3538 YTSEDYVIEYAAG
+3538 YTSENYVIEYAAG

-3647 VYGGTIMPAA
+3647 VYGGTITPAA
-3657 ASLSGVA
+3657 ASLSEVA
-3664 EGDEVSVALTYTG
+3664 EGDEVSVTLTYTG

-3725 EKPSAAGKT
+3725 EKPSAAAVI
-3734 YTGAALVSGI
+3734 YTGTALTSGI

-3758 VDAGGYTVVLTLKDA
+3758 VDAGSYTVVLTLKDA

-3834 SSEDGAYTTAVPSS
+3834 SSEDGTYTTAVPSS

-3863 YTAAQSEAVS
+3863 YTASQSEAVS

-3950 GGGTSV
+3950 DGGTSV

-4001 AATEAGEYT
+4001 TATEAGEYT

-4055 GAEVVI
+4055 GAEVII

-4103 PETAEEPAAEEPA
+4103 PAAAEEPAAEEPA
-4116 AAEEPVAEEPAAEE
+4116 ATEEPVAEEP
-4130 PEVTE
+4130 
-4135 ESAAEEPAAAEES
+4135 
-4148 ASEEPAAAEESAQ
+4148 AQ

-4169 GAQSGK
+4169 GAQGGR

-4197 SGVLGAVVVGLFIA
+4197 SGVLGTVVVGLFIA

-4222 KSQENAEP
+4222 KPQENAEP

-4246 EEPEQT
+4246 EEPEQ
-4252 EPVAEEPE
+4252 PD
-4260 QPAEIPA
+4260 EIPA

-4273 VAACEEPV
+4273 VAACEELV

-4310 VPAEEPAPAGE
+4310 VPAEEPAPAEE

-4565 SADEAPSAAEP
+4565 PADEAPSAAEP